1 MEGFRAMTSQ
11 RVSRIHRGLVA
22 VLVTI
27 YVAAAVIGIFWD
39 AVDNK
44 VLWVV
49 ILGGAATAIV
59 LGSFL
64 RNAPPWMS
72 IGLISVGAIAGGI
85 ILLPTIL
92 VPIAAAVLVALT
104 FSLQRRSQV
113 A

>member
-1 MEGFRAMTSQ
+1 MTSQ
-11 RVSRIHRGLVA
+11 RVSRVHRGLIA
-22 VLVTI
+22 ALVTI
-27 YVAAAVIGIFWD
+27 YLAAAIIGIFWD

-44 VLWVV
+44 VLWVA
-49 ILGGAATAIV
+49 ILGGAAACIA
-59 LGSFL
+59 LGAVL
-64 RNAPPWMS
+64 RNAPPAIS

-85 ILLPTIL
+85 ILLPTIV